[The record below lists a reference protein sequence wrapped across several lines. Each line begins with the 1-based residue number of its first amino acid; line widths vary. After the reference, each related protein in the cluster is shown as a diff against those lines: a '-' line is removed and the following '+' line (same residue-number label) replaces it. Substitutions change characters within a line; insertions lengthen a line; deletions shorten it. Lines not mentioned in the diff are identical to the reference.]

1 MMPVTVSHDWH
12 ISRDQLAS
20 SLLMGSPAHPRD
32 RHRRGALMSVVVLAV
47 IPAAVTEARS
57 RAGEPVELGE
67 PVEPG
72 APAPARRGLDGR
84 RHGLAAIRAV
94 GAARAVALAAVAAL
108 ATAAC
113 GTDSDRVS
121 RRDCERLRDHVI
133 ELRMSSGT
141 ADHDQ
146 HRAAL
151 RAGLG
156 DGFVSSCV
164 EQRTGDG
171 LRCALAARDDHA
183 LAACE
188 RGASAP

>member
-1 MMPVTVSHDWH
+1 MPAAV
-12 ISRDQLAS
+12 
-20 SLLMGSPAHPRD
+20 PA
-32 RHRRGALMSVVVLAV
+32 VL
-47 IPAAVTEARS
+47 PAAVTEARS
-57 RAGEPVELGE
+57 RSGEPVELGE
-67 PVEPG
+67 PVEPVEVVDVVDVVEPE
-72 APAPARRGLDGR
+72 PARGGLDRRRRGLPTV
-84 RHGLAAIRAV
+84 RAV
-94 GAARAVALAAVAAL
+94 GAARAVALAALAAL

-133 ELRMSSGT
+133 ELRMSSVT

-151 RAGLG
+151 RASLG
-156 DGFVSSCV
+156 DGYVSSCV

-183 LAACE
+183 LAACD
-188 RGASAP
+188 RGASVP

>member
-1 MMPVTVSHDWH
+1 MSAVVSTAVTDPRPQGRTARVE
-12 ISRDQLAS
+12 
-20 SLLMGSPAHPRD
+20 PAGPTEHARARPGLS
-32 RHRRGALMSVVVLAV
+32 RRGTV
-47 IPAAVTEARS
+47 R
-57 RAGEPVELGE
+57 
-67 PVEPG
+67 
-72 APAPARRGLDGR
+72 
-84 RHGLAAIRAV
+84 
-94 GAARAVALAAVAAL
+94 AARAVALAALAAL

-133 ELRMSSGT
+133 ELRMSSVT

-151 RAGLG
+151 RASLG
-156 DGFVSSCV
+156 DGYVSSCV

-183 LAACE
+183 LAACD
-188 RGASAP
+188 RGASVP